1 MDTISKTNTQPVDSY
16 WKTEIQTSLRI
27 RRIESGKAPKVE
39 EPPTRR
45 KVSQKEKESK
55 DRLQRLV
62 EAHAPR
68 GNRSKK

>member
-1 MDTISKTNTQPVDSY
+1 M
-16 WKTEIQTSLRI
+16 
-27 RRIESGKAPKVE
+27 VE

-55 DRLQRLV
+55 ERLQRLV